1 VLSLPF
7 DLENKKEIETAFAPK
22 AKRICHQLQ
31 INFNCKNKSVDKD
44 KEKQFKH
51 THVSAHG

>member
-1 VLSLPF
+1 VSSLRF

-31 INFNCKNKSVDKD
+31 INFNCTNKSVDKD

-51 THVSAHG
+51 AHVSAHG